1 MIVHDVAVAVLALM
15 LEAAFGYPSRLFAA
29 VGHPVTWL
37 GALLALLDRRLNR
50 EAWSPARR
58 RAAGGLALAVLL
70 AVGGGG
76 ALALQVAV
84 SAWLPGPLAIP
95 LLAALASS
103 CLAQRS
109 LAAHVSAVADGLR
122 LGLPEGRRAVAMIVG
137 RDVAAL
143 DEAGVARAAIE
154 SLAENFAD
162 GVVAPGVWLALLG
175 LPGGVLYKAV
185 NTADSMIGHRTPR
198 HEAFGFAA
206 AKVDDGANLL
216 PARLAALWIVAAAAL
231 VPGASARAA
240 WAVTRRDARGHASPN
255 AGWPEAA
262 MAGALGIRLG
272 GPRAYAGRF
281 VADRGMGDGARPVT
295 AATIGEALHLYRLA
309 CLLNGAALA
318 AVLLAALLASP
329 LVIGR
334 WR

>member
-1 MIVHDVAVAVLALM
+1 MHDRAVFDLAIVALALTG
-15 LEAAFGYPSRLFAA
+15 EAAFGYPARLFAA
-29 VGHPVTWL
+29 IGHPVTWM
-37 GALLALLDRRLNR
+37 GALLAVLDRRLNR

-58 RAAGGLALAVLL
+58 RASGALALALLL
-70 AVGGGG
+70 AASGGG
-76 ALALQVAV
+76 ALALQVAL
-84 SAWLPGPLAIP
+84 SAALPGLLAAP

-109 LAAHVSAVADGLR
+109 LAAHVRAVADGLR
-122 LGLPEGRRAVAMIVG
+122 LGLPDGRDAVAMIVG

-162 GVVAPGVWLALLG
+162 GVVAPAFWLALLG
-175 LPGGVLYKAV
+175 LPGGALYKAV
-185 NTADSMIGHRTPR
+185 NTADSMIGHLTPR
-198 HEAFGFAA
+198 HGAFGFAA

-231 VPGASARAA
+231 LPGASARAA
-240 WAVTRRDARGHASPN
+240 WAITRRDARGHASPN

-262 MAGALGIRLG
+262 MAGALGVRLG
-272 GPRAYAGRF
+272 GPRVYAGRL
-281 VADRGMGDGARPVT
+281 VADRGMGDDARPVDGG
-295 AATIGEALHLYRLA
+295 TIGRALRLYRLA
-309 CLLNGAALA
+309 CLINGAAVTAALA
-318 AVLLAALLASP
+318 VAALLTA
-329 LVIGR
+329 R